1 MGNLRRIT
9 AIKKTEVK
17 IKYLLVA
24 NKVYRVI
31 NTDFS
36 NLIIEASETDLVAA
50 DVPADELF
58 SVTDFKEFRVRL
70 RNWKGNIVKFPDLR
84 DSKWQ

>member
-1 MGNLRRIT
+1 M
-9 AIKKTEVK
+9 KKTSETK

-24 NKVYRVI
+24 DKIYKVTS
-31 NTDFS
+31 TDFN

-58 SVTDFKEFRVRL
+58 SVADFKEFRIRL
-70 RNWKGNIVKFPDLR
+70 RNWIGNIIKFPGF
-84 DSKWQ
+84 

>member
-1 MGNLRRIT
+1 MVINN
-9 AIKKTEVK
+9 TEVK

-24 NKVYRVI
+24 DKVYKVT
-31 NTDFS
+31 NTDFN

-50 DVPADELF
+50 DVPADEVFDLA
-58 SVTDFKEFRVRL
+58 DFKEFRVRL
-70 RNWKGNIVKFPDLR
+70 RNWKGSIVKFPDLR

>member
-1 MGNLRRIT
+1 MRRRIIT
-9 AIKKTEVK
+9 ISKAEIR

-24 NKVYRVI
+24 DKIYKVT
-31 NTDFS
+31 NTDFN

-58 SVTDFKEFRVRL
+58 DLTDFKEFRVRL
-70 RNWKGNIVKFPDLR
+70 RNWKGNIVKFPGF
-84 DSKWQ
+84 